1 MANESRSTKQE
12 LIDALRTARD
22 TARVQAHLFSLDAKD
37 RWQTLEGKLLDAEA
51 RLENAGNSAGE
62 NISATVAE
70 LVRAVKEAL
79 EELTK
84 PSTPERKPGN

>member
-1 MANESRSTKQE
+1 MTDETLSKRQE

-22 TARVQAHLFSLDAKD
+22 TARVQAHLFSLDAKQ
-37 RWQTLEGKLLDAEA
+37 RWQELEGKILNAEA
-51 RLENAGNSAGE
+51 KLEHAGNDLGE
-62 NISATVAE
+62 SISTTAAE

-84 PSTPERKPGN
+84 TETAQKPPGK

>member
-1 MANESRSTKQE
+1 MAKESHSTKRE
-12 LIDALRTARD
+12 LLDDLRTARD
-22 TARVQAHLFSLDAKD
+22 TVRVQAHLFSLDAKE
-37 RWQTLEGKLLDAEA
+37 RWQELEGKLLNAEA
-51 RLENAGNSAGE
+51 KLEHAGDSVGE
-62 NISATVAE
+62 NISKTVEE